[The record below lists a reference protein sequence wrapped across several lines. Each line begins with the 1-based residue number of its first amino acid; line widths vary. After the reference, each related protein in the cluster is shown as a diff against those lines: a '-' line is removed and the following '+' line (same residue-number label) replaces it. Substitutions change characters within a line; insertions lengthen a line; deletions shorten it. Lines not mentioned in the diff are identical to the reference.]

1 MNALFEAAELL
12 TSFIEIF
19 VFILAASF
27 FAERRFRVSISVIAT
42 VVLSASI
49 TALAILLNQI
59 ILVTLLFVPVFL
71 VLFSLSLLIIYKIDY
86 LKALTLSIIYL
97 VIINAFDFCANSF
110 IELFFGR
117 YGMTAEAMN
126 APGLTRTI
134 LILSYKAVLVIALI
148 VFARLRKNKP
158 KIKISRK
165 NCVLLMITG
174 VLLFACMYFLMI
186 ALATGEANQIKKS
199 IFFAWLFMLL
209 LVIGSILLI
218 AKNESERR
226 RKAEEQILENKINA
240 LEGQITQS
248 VEAYKN
254 IAALS
259 HDHKNHLR
267 TISLLVDNGKSDEA
281 KQYIESINEES
292 AENDVKI
299 ISVTGIDSVDA
310 IINIKRTQCTKCG
323 IEFSLDS
330 SMIAEE
336 HISNIDFCA
345 LVMNLLDNAIEAVMR
360 IGDGGK
366 RKIEL
371 KISVWEEKL
380 LIKVSNTYDPNN
392 VIQTD
397 KLFETSKSDKNNH
410 GYGLMIIKRIVE
422 KNGGV
427 YNIKQDELFSVS
439 ILI

>member
-1 MNALFEAAELL
+1 MD
-12 TSFIEIF
+12 T
-19 VFILAASF
+19 
-27 FAERRFRVSISVIAT
+27 
-42 VVLSASI
+42 
-49 TALAILLNQI
+49 
-59 ILVTLLFVPVFL
+59 
-71 VLFSLSLLIIYKIDY
+71 
-86 LKALTLSIIYL
+86 
-97 VIINAFDFCANSF
+97 
-110 IELFFGR
+110 
-117 YGMTAEAMN
+117 
-126 APGLTRTI
+126 
-134 LILSYKAVLVIALI
+134 
-148 VFARLRKNKP
+148 
-158 KIKISRK
+158 
-165 NCVLLMITG
+165 
-174 VLLFACMYFLMI
+174 
-186 ALATGEANQIKKS
+186 
-199 IFFAWLFMLL
+199 
-209 LVIGSILLI
+209 
-218 AKNESERR
+218 
-226 RKAEEQILENKINA
+226 
-240 LEGQITQS
+240 
-248 VEAYKN
+248 
-254 IAALS
+254 
-259 HDHKNHLR
+259 
-267 TISLLVDNGKSDEA
+267 
-281 KQYIESINEES
+281 
-292 AENDVKI
+292 
-299 ISVTGIDSVDA
+299 VDA
-310 IINIKRTQCTKCG
+310 SINIKRTQCPKCG